1 MEDVNRREI
10 QSRES
15 EPDHVSAAQ
24 VVLFLSLDQRTRLS
38 PRCSENSIMSSTHP
52 CAWRLPSEL
61 TQMVLSHLD
70 DMVDFY
76 QAELGRMMLV
86 CREWKVSGST
96 SML

>member
-1 MEDVNRREI
+1 
-10 QSRES
+10 
-15 EPDHVSAAQ
+15 
-24 VVLFLSLDQRTRLS
+24 
-38 PRCSENSIMSSTHP
+38 MSSTHP